1 MWTRDL
7 PTIIFSCLKY
17 DEEMQKLQKKYPD
30 FTLTTSMVSSTD
42 PTFPT
47 LVLQKLKSPEV
58 GQDLDNTTI
67 NGINAG
73 FQIDVIDNLKTRK
86 RVEEIINVAEN
97 VMKSMR
103 FNVDEE
109 PDMDTQDEKRSI
121 LRATRIIGSGDTL

>member
-121 LRATRIIGSGDTL
+121 LRATRIIGSSDTL